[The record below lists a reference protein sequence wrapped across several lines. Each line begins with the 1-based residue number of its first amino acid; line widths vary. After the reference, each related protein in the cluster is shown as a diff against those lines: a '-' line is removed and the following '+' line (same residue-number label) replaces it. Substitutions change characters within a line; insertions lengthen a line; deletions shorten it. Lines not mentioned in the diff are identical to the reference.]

1 MYVYNQSLCC
11 TTEAQYFKST
21 MSVKIKKKKQTKR
34 VDTDVT
40 YIYTMK
46 YCSAIKK
53 SEVLP
58 FARTQM
64 ALNSIMLSEISQTE
78 KGKYI

>member
-1 MYVYNQSLCC
+1 MCIINHCC

-21 MSVKIKKKKQTKR
+21 MSVKIKKKKKQTKR

-53 SEVLP
+53 S
-58 FARTQM
+58 
-64 ALNSIMLSEISQTE
+64 
-78 KGKYI
+78 